1 MRPESGFQIAPNWLL
16 IGKWQWRHDFP
27 KWGHRQFFWCCF
39 VSLVNFSYW
48 SKFHVNIVT
57 GSGVMTI
64 SFYKGLT
71 RNPEIGNTPVWV
83 LPNIWR
89 LGQVMDT
96 KFGTNVSNRML
107 LNAAKCQ
114 GYSFYRFW
122 VIKGIPKRG
131 GRGGDKITH
140 RLGLSL
146 LTVIRFLWAMEFA
159 L

>member
-64 SFYKGLT
+64 SFYKGLN
-71 RNPEIGNTPVWV
+71 RNPEIGNTPSEFCQIPREWGKQRI
-83 LPNIWR
+83 PNLVRTFLIKYYWILQNGR
-89 LGQVMDT
+89 DTAFTVSELLRENQPGQ
-96 KFGTNVSNRML
+96 
-107 LNAAKCQ
+107 
-114 GYSFYRFW
+114 
-122 VIKGIPKRG
+122 
-131 GRGGDKITH
+131 
-140 RLGLSL
+140 
-146 LTVIRFLWAMEFA
+146 
-159 L
+159 